1 MKQSTPLHSRCPQQ
15 TGISVARIWAHASA
29 RKPMGVLGADCVFAP
44 PAEELLTD

>member
-1 MKQSTPLHSRCPQQ
+1 MKSTTHQQ